1 MGAAWPSIR
10 RSWGEYGVCARK
22 AEDLSFVTLSV
33 LTQNLW
39 HDMGP
44 WPERAKL
51 LRQWLGSLSPDL
63 IGFQEVLCGPERDLA
78 AELLEDAGYHLE
90 FAPAMRFWNDPRLE
104 FGNSVASRW
113 PILAR
118 ESIPLPH
125 GADGERRSALCVT
138 VDAPV
143 GPVSLTCTHLNWKFQ
158 HGEIRERQVVALAD
172 LVLRRRP
179 KGGFP
184 PLLVGDFNAEPDSA
198 EIRFLTGLASLGGR
212 SVYFHDS
219 WRVAGARRANPE
231 AGFTWC
237 NRNVYARANLEP
249 DRRIDYIFTGFPKRD
264 GVGLVETCR
273 VVCDGSENGVWPS
286 DHFGVYAELRTTPL

>member
-1 MGAAWPSIR
+1 M
-10 RSWGEYGVCARK
+10 
-22 AEDLSFVTLSV
+22 EDLSSMTLSV

-51 LRQWLGSLSPDL
+51 LRQWIEDLNPDL
-63 IGFQEVLCGPERDLA
+63 IGFQEVLCGSGRDLA
-78 AELLEDAGYHLE
+78 AELLQDAGYHFA
-90 FAPAMRFWNDPRLE
+90 FAPAMRFWQDHRLE

-113 PILAR
+113 PILDR

-125 GADGERRSALCVT
+125 GEDGERRSALSVT
-138 VDAPV
+138 IDAPV
-143 GPVSLTCTHLNWKFQ
+143 GPVSFTCTHLNWKFQ

-172 LVLRRRP
+172 LVLERRP

-184 PLLVGDFNAEPDSA
+184 PLLVGDFNAEPDSS
-198 EIRFLTGLASLGGR
+198 EIRFLTGLESRGGR

-219 WRVAGARRANPE
+219 WRVAGARRADPE
-231 AGFTWC
+231 AGTTWC
-237 NRNVYARANLEP
+237 NRNTYARANLEP

-264 GVGLVETCR
+264 GIGLLETCR
-273 VVCDGSENGVWPS
+273 VVCDVPQNGVWPS